1 MPAKK
6 PRRTSERILDVT
18 LAMFNRFGEPN
29 VSTSQLC
36 AELGISPGNLFY
48 HHPTRDALIE
58 GLFERYRQQVEQVLR
73 NDTLDPLGSTTA
85 PLLNTEAGFSPALV
99 RLADACRGVAQAAW
113 GHRFLF
119 RDLNDL
125 VARQRVLEDELP
137 GLLRRQAAWLQGQVQ
152 ALAWDSASPTD
163 AQLRLWMGPM
173 LASLTH
179 CMGLDGALDP
189 RERLRPTDAQ
199 AVERAV
205 WRALGLLL
213 SALPPTEQQ
222 TLQQHLSRGEA
233 LGPDPW
239 WLASDGG

>member
-58 GLFERYRQQVEQVLR
+58 GLFERYRLQVEQVL
-73 NDTLDPLGSTTA
+73 NDTLAPPGDLAAAPLTTA
-85 PLLNTEAGFSPALV
+85 AGFSPALV
-99 RLADACRGVAQAAW
+99 RLADACRGVSQAAW

-137 GLLRRQAAWLQGQVQ
+137 GLLRRQAAWLQGLVQ
-152 ALAWDSASPTD
+152 ALAWGDTSPTD

-189 RERLRPTDAQ
+189 RERLRPTAAQ

-213 SALPPTEQQ
+213 SALPPAEQQ

-239 WLASDGG
+239 WLVDGGS

>member
-1 MPAKK
+1 MPQKK

-58 GLFERYRQQVEQVLR
+58 GLFHRYRSQVESIQV
-73 NDTLDPLGSTTA
+73 TLEPGEGA
-85 PLLNTEAGFSPALV
+85 LLPPRAGLSPQMAT
-99 RLADACRGVAQAAW
+99 LAELCRDIAQAAW
-113 GHRFLF
+113 AHKFLF

-125 VARQRVLEDELP
+125 VARQRVLEDEMP
-137 GLLRRQAAWLQGQVQ
+137 ALLRRQAALLQGQVQ
-152 ALAWDSASPTD
+152 ALPWVAPGPREAWT
-163 AQLRLWMGPM
+163 RLWVGPM

-179 CMGLDGALDP
+179 SMGLDGALDP
-189 RERLRPTDAQ
+189 RERLRPTGTQ

-213 SALPPTEQQ
+213 SALPPAEGQA
-222 TLQQHLSRGEA
+222 LEQHLSRGEA

-239 WLASDGG
+239 WLSSSGG